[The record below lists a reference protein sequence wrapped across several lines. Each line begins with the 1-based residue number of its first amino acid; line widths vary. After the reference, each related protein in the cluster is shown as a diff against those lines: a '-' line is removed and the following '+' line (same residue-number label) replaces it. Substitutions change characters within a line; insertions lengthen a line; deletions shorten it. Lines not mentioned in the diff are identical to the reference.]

1 MSQPPNTSW
10 PRSANGTKSRIA
22 GLRLSVRRP
31 SRTVPI
37 CVSEPIGF
45 ASPFRIARMP
55 AIVVVLTA
63 PRPTNNMPSFPSAG
77 AMVIPLVT
85 AKNYIIRVPAR
96 GSPGPQIQRVS
107 AQTREVPSAVDG
119 NRVAGDPRGPWRHE
133 VGDETGDLVRR
144 ARAAERMGR
153 ARVIEERRVLPFV
166 HPAAPVQI
174 RHDDARVDGVHANA
188 QRREV
193 ERGRPGELID
203 GRL

>member
-10 PRSANGTKSRIA
+10 LRSAKGTKSRIA

-77 AMVIPLVT
+77 AMFIPLVT
-85 AKNYIIRVPAR
+85 AKNYIIRIRRVRLTGAVDMAR
-96 GSPGPQIQRVS
+96 FS
-107 AQTREVPSAVDG
+107 AQTRQVPAAVDG
-119 NRVAGDPRGPWRHE
+119 NSVAGDPRGGGRYE

-144 ARAAERMGR
+144 AGTAERMGR
-153 ARVIEERRVLPFV
+153 TRVIEERSVLPLF
-166 HPAAPVQI
+166 HPAPPMQI
-174 RHDDARVDGVHANA
+174 RHD
-188 QRREV
+188 
-193 ERGRPGELID
+193 
-203 GRL
+203 